1 MRSGRCGQA
10 DGFGVTVMKNRPM
23 TRVNLDKAI
32 ARMAGDDSCA
42 RAVGEKG
49 KDYGDATER

>member
-1 MRSGRCGQA
+1 
-10 DGFGVTVMKNRPM
+10 MKNRPM

-42 RAVGEKG
+42 RAEGEKG
-49 KDYGDATER
+49 KDYGEATDRCERLRAALRKLTDEV